1 MIEHPTEKPRRN
13 TDAGSNPW
21 CSKGF
26 FSQSQLSV
34 QALSLKAVLYC
45 DVAGRII
52 LQNQIDREVT
62 PTVSFTVIATDSGSP
77 PLSSNITF
85 NVTVLDANDN
95 DPKFQN
101 TSYIFSVPEDAVMQ
115 TVVAIV
121 NATDADE
128 GPNADV
134 TFDLADNVYD
144 FVINTTTVCGVIV
157 ISALSSN

>member
-1 MIEHPTEKPRRN
+1 M
-13 TDAGSNPW
+13 
-21 CSKGF
+21 
-26 FSQSQLSV
+26 
-34 QALSLKAVLYC
+34 
-45 DVAGRII
+45 
-52 LQNQIDREVT
+52 
-62 PTVSFTVIATDSGSP
+62 IATDSGSP

-101 TSYIFSVPEDAVMQ
+101 TSYVFSVPEDAGIQ

-144 FVINTTTVCGVIV
+144 FVINTTTVCGIIV
-157 ISALSSN
+157 ISALVQHAATPYKQHNAD

>member
-1 MIEHPTEKPRRN
+1 MQQGIFSPRVNFQCR
-13 TDAGSNPW
+13 
-21 CSKGF
+21 
-26 FSQSQLSV
+26 LSY
-34 QALSLKAVLYC
+34 SLKAVLCC
-45 DVAGRII
+45 DVAGKIF

-77 PLSSNITF
+77 PLSSIITF

-144 FVINTTTVCGVIV
+144 FVINTTTVCGIIV
-157 ISALSSN
+157 ISVLSSN